1 MNSVVNF
8 HKSIEKV
15 FTSLGLWNSW
25 FSNRKATTFQR
36 VPKGMHFSSLQRLV
50 LANEGHWVKERSQAV
65 WEMGQGKLWVLM
77 SDSSVINSSH
87 PLRGAMLSHAAW
99 VPVFVKQLSISIDL
113 GSFPRKSSL
122 PFILES
128 KIN

>member
-1 MNSVVNF
+1 M
-8 HKSIEKV
+8 KV
-15 FTSLGLWNSW
+15 
-25 FSNRKATTFQR
+25 
-36 VPKGMHFSSLQRLV
+36 
-50 LANEGHWVKERSQAV
+50 RSQAV

-87 PLRGAMLSHAAW
+87 PLRGAMLSHAAR